1 MMLLEVARL
10 MDCHQHF
17 FASDPELRSWL
28 QYSPVQSSLAARL
41 PAPAGHVDADRF
53 ADQRGFDSRQGDSIS
68 NSDSNSNLA
77 ARSVCRGSAGRG
89 QPDVQ
94 KATYTDLHIL
104 QSYTRRRQLS
114 RGTSSSCSPPDSA
127 DLVGPET
134 KTPDQ
139 HPRSIFRH
147 HGYLSSGCEESVP
160 SHQVPRRTCDGPT

>member
-1 MMLLEVARL
+1 MRLLEVARL

-94 KATYTDLHIL
+94 KANLH
-104 QSYTRRRQLS
+104 
-114 RGTSSSCSPPDSA
+114 
-127 DLVGPET
+127 
-134 KTPDQ
+134 
-139 HPRSIFRH
+139 
-147 HGYLSSGCEESVP
+147 
-160 SHQVPRRTCDGPT
+160 GPTHPTVLHPKTAAEPRHQFELLTPRLRGPCRA